1 MAFRLFVHAR
11 NIRASV
17 EYNSP
22 KVVAPAFRKASI
34 SVSKP
39 TFDAAVGFAELQAM
53 VARRN
58 LISTIFFRDANA
70 TNLVLDPDTLNRYFR
85 GDNGETLS
93 VAEQSRFELDKVL
106 ADQPALADAIS
117 SFDVGK
123 VFGDTHINCSF
134 LV

>member
-11 NIRASV
+11 KIRASV

-22 KVVAPAFRKASI
+22 KVVAPAFQKASV

-58 LISTIFFRDANA
+58 LISSIYFRDANA

-85 GDNGETLS
+85 GNDPVIMGEQTTLD
-93 VAEQSRFELDKVL
+93 VAKVL
-106 ADQPALADAIS
+106 ADEPTLEEVTT
-117 SFDVGK
+117 FDVGK
-123 VFGDTHINCSF
+123 VLADTAAVS
-134 LV
+134 